1 MGIAALHP
9 SCELN
14 FNVKT
19 DSHVTPQEYAHFRI
33 LKIIS
38 GEPQVSQREL
48 ADRLEISVGKV
59 NYLVKALAG
68 KGLIKL
74 ENFQHTQGVKAKLKK
89 VTYLLTPKGILERIS
104 LTRDYL
110 VRMEEEY
117 EALKAEV
124 AEIDRE
130 KASGLATGRSDK

>member
-1 MGIAALHP
+1 MGIAAFHP

-14 FNVKT
+14 LNVKT
-19 DSHVTPQEYAHFRI
+19 DSHVTPQEHAHFRI

-38 GEPQVSQREL
+38 DEPQITQRAL
-48 ADRLEISVGKV
+48 ADCLGISVGKA
-59 NYLVKALAG
+59 NYLLKALAG

-74 ENFQHTQGVKAKLKK
+74 ESFQHTQGVKAKLKK
-89 VTYLLTPKGILERIS
+89 VTYLLTPKGIRERIS

-124 AEIDRE
+124 AALDRKE
-130 KASGLATGRSDK
+130 ASGLATGRSDK